1 MSSQLGTSYK
11 TAWYML
17 KRIRAAMG
25 QRDETHQLSGII
37 EFNDS
42 YFGGPTAGQKRGR
55 GTEKA
60 KVFVALSLNT
70 SGSPLYLKMKV
81 TNNIKQ
87 ASVKKFAQSAFAAS
101 CTIRS
106 DGFRSYIPA
115 LEEYTHEHK
124 PYDPN
129 SGLLHWL
136 HIVISNAKAFILG
149 IYHGLPK
156 DNLQSY
162 LDEYCFRFSRRNFG
176 NALLECLTL
185 AVGTSV
191 RLS

>member
-1 MSSQLGTSYK
+1 
-11 TAWYML
+11 ML

-60 KVFVALSLNT
+60 KVFVALSLNS